1 MKNLPLIVKKDEP
14 RIDSRVVAQQL
25 GVEHESVMRL
35 LNKYQADFEVHGLF
49 RFEIGKPLN
58 GRPEKFS
65 YLNEDQ
71 CWLLLT
77 YNRNTKKVRA
87 LKGQLVRALE
97 RHAWPQSS
105 KLSICQ
111 PTGICTIN

>member
-49 RFEIGKPLN
+49 RFEIGKPQMWLSHAD
-58 GRPEKFS
+58 S
-65 YLNEDQ
+65 YL
-71 CWLLLT
+71 
-77 YNRNTKKVRA
+77 VF
-87 LKGQLVRALE
+87 
-97 RHAWPQSS
+97 
-105 KLSICQ
+105 
-111 PTGICTIN
+111 